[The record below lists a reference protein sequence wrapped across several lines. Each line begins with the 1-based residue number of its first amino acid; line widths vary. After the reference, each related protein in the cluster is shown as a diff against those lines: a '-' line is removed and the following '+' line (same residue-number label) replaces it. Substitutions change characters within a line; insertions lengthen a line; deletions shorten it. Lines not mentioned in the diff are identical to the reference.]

1 MSDPINHRLDANV
14 NKTSSSRQLCA
25 PEESSQQVNQS
36 SKESSHTRLI
46 PLTDW
51 SKYHAWPPLG
61 GLRHMV
67 FHGEKTGFARVT
79 VKVGRRR
86 LIDERKFFEFVAQK
100 NLENQKLS

>member
-1 MSDPINHRLDANV
+1 MSEII
-14 NKTSSSRQLCA
+14 
-25 PEESSQQVNQS
+25 SQQLSSPGVDSQS
-36 SKESSHTRLI
+36 GSQGSKELIHTRLI

-100 NLENQKLS
+100 NLENQKLP